1 MFTSLYLSPYIVTKN
16 IVTGFIFEVDDGA
29 DEEETNMRNGGD
41 RGRSY

>member
-1 MFTSLYLSPYIVTKN
+1 MLPSLYLSQHILTKN
-16 IVTGFIFEVDDGA
+16 IVAGFNFEVDDGA